1 MTYPLAVLGGL
12 LAVLLLR
19 YLGGLRCKICWR
31 GWALYRINVSRR
43 LSSGRWRIASIA
55 VCKRCNAS
63 ARARR

>member
-1 MTYPLAVLGGL
+1 MIYTLVA
-12 LAVLLLR
+12 LAVLLLALLS
-19 YLGGLRCKICWR
+19 YMGGLRCKICWR

-55 VCKRCNAS
+55 VCKRCSAN